1 MSINTDFAKFDNVK
15 GRAQLSNGVIDSPYK
30 FNSNL
35 TKYAKAHINDCK
47 KNPTI
52 GLLARQSEKTNYYPS
67 MAKKNMKNLKKQ
79 ESFVSLDKDFKE
91 GFKKLYNN
99 TKNIRRQ
106 LIKNNSIVLDEVKPI
121 EKNFKRTMIKLF
133 GKLMK

>member
-1 MSINTDFAKFDNVK
+1 
-15 GRAQLSNGVIDSPYK
+15 
-30 FNSNL
+30 
-35 TKYAKAHINDCK
+35 
-47 KNPTI
+47 
-52 GLLARQSEKTNYYPS
+52 
-67 MAKKNMKNLKKQ
+67 MKNLKKQ
-79 ESFVSLDKDFKE
+79 DSFVSLDKDFKE